1 MNQGRILSRRQFLKS
16 AGGLAAAGALAA
28 CAAPA
33 PTPQT
38 TAEEAA
44 PTAAPSGPLKG
55 EIVFW
60 MTNALDM
67 GQTLQD
73 EYNKLDTGIT
83 AKWELGDF
91 DTNTKIM
98 AALAAGNPPDLH
110 HLGRWQTGDMAVR
123 NAIVPLDDYI
133 KASPTFKWEN
143 LWGRL
148 QEDCTMW
155 GKKWTVP
162 LSTDTRAFFYNKKL
176 LAEAGL
182 DPENPPDTWEQLQDA
197 AVKLTK
203 KDDGGRL
210 NQIGFTPSFANPP
223 VYLMFCSVLW
233 CKGGDIVDPEL
244 TKITI
249 ASQAGIDAMTFL
261 KQLMDAQG
269 GYEEAVAFTT
279 GVTPGEGLDPFTMGA
294 VATMMNGSWVFTT
307 YDKVAADMDYG
318 IKPGPKFEGSDIR
331 CNYDGGGSW
340 YIFREG
346 EKQDLAWKFIEG
358 VMEDKFLVP
367 YLDGLNSLPPTKTA
381 SAEWEK
387 KDERRPVF
395 ASTADTV
402 KWIPV
407 FSGTLETLG
416 AMSTMFDNVLIAG
429 NDIESE
435 LQAAQDKMQVILDRH
450 NSFPP
455 PA

>member
-1 MNQGRILSRRQFLKS
+1 METRKSLTRRRFLEG
-16 AGGLAAAGALAA
+16 AGAAAAIGALAA
-28 CAAPA
+28 CAPAAAPQAKPQEAGPTTAPA
-33 PTPQT
+33 
-38 TAEEAA
+38 A
-44 PTAAPSGPLKG
+44 PNTG

-60 MTNALDM
+60 MTNWENE
-67 GQTLQD
+67 GEYIQD
-73 EYNKLDTGIT
+73 EYNKLDTGLKV
-83 AKWELGDF
+83 KWELGDF

-98 AALAAGNPPDLH
+98 AALAAGNPPDVH

-133 KASPTFKWEN
+133 KSSPTFKWDN

-162 LSTDTRAFFYNKKL
+162 LSTDTRAFFYNKKQ
-176 LAEAGL
+176 LADAGF
-182 DPENPPDTWEQLQDA
+182 DPENPPDTWEGLLA
-197 AVKLTK
+197 AAPKLTK

-210 NQIGFTPSFANPP
+210 TQIGFTPSFGNPP
-223 VYLMFCSVLW
+223 VYLMFFSVLW
-233 CKGGDIVDPEL
+233 CKGGDIVDPQL

-261 KQLMDAQG
+261 KQLMEAQG
-269 GYEEAVAFTT
+269 GYKDAVAFTT
-279 GVTPGEGLDPFTMGA
+279 GVTPAEGLDPFTMEA
-294 VATMMNGSWVFTT
+294 VSTMMMGAWVFTT
-307 YDKVAADMDYG
+307 YDKVAPDLDYG
-318 IKPGPKFEGSDIR
+318 IVPGPKFEGSDIN

-346 EKQDLAWKFIEG
+346 NKQDLGWKFIEG
-358 VMEDKFLVP
+358 VMDDKFLIP
-367 YLDGLNSLPPTKTA
+367 LLDKFNSLPPTKTA
-381 SAEWEK
+381 AAVWQK
-387 KDERRPVF
+387 QNERRPVF

-407 FSGTLETLG
+407 FSGTLETLN
-416 AMSTMFDNVLIAG
+416 AMATAFDNILIAG

-435 LQAAQDKMQVILDRH
+435 LVAAQDKMQQILDRH

-455 PA
+455 PV